1 MNNTK
6 AQPNTNA
13 SGSAQG
19 VTIDGDKVRLSS
31 VSLIIPAYN
40 DEETVGRLIDD
51 GDALL
56 SHVCDDYEI
65 VVVNDGSKDMTLDVI
80 KGRCEVNPK
89 VRLIDHP
96 QNKGFGYT
104 IRELYLA
111 GTKDFI
117 FSLPGDYQ
125 YAPKELLAMA
135 RGLTTHDFVICL
147 RVNRNDPPRRKM
159 QSKVYNLMLRTFYG
173 HRHKDV
179 NSIKLF
185 RRRIL
190 DKIELKSYTPFVDA
204 ELCIRAERA
213 GFTVVELPIEHLPRT
228 TQGASG
234 GKFSVIWDTFS
245 DLVKMSRS
253 F

>member
-1 MNNTK
+1 MNNSPVQTR
-6 AQPNTNA
+6 
-13 SGSAQG
+13 SGVQTSPKLA
-19 VTIDGDKVRLSS
+19 LSS

-56 SHVCDDYEI
+56 SQVCADYEI
-65 VVVNDGSKDMTLDVI
+65 VVVNDGSKDRTLDVI
-80 KGRCEVNPK
+80 QGRADTNPH
-89 VRLIDHP
+89 VRLINHP
-96 QNKGFGYT
+96 VNKGFGVT
-104 IRELYLA
+104 IRELYMA
-111 GTKDFI
+111 GTKEFI

-125 YAPKELLAMA
+125 YAPKELVAMA
-135 RGLTTHDFVICL
+135 AGLKTHDFVIGL

-185 RRRIL
+185 RKEIL
-190 DKIELKSYTPFVDA
+190 DHITLQSYTPFVDA

-213 GFTVVELPIEHLPRT
+213 GFKVIELPIEHLPRT

-234 GKFSVIWDTFS
+234 GKFSVIWETFS
-245 DLVKMSRS
+245 DLIKMSGK

>member
-1 MNNTK
+1 MYNTQSRFGTK
-6 AQPNTNA
+6 AKPTVA
-13 SGSAQG
+13 
-19 VTIDGDKVRLSS
+19 LSS

-51 GDALL
+51 SDALL
-56 SHVCDDYEI
+56 SEICPDYEI
-65 VVVNDGSKDMTLDVI
+65 VVVNDGSKDRTLDVI
-80 KGRCEVNPK
+80 QGRADINSH
-89 VRLIDHP
+89 VRVINHP
-96 QNKGFGYT
+96 INKGFGQT

-111 GTKDFI
+111 GTKEFI

-135 RGLTTHDFVICL
+135 EGLKTHDFVIGL
-147 RVNRNDPPRRKM
+147 RVNRNDPARRKM

-185 RRRIL
+185 RKEIL
-190 DKIELKSYTPFVDA
+190 DHITLQSYTPFVDA

-213 GFTVVELPIEHLPRT
+213 GFKVIEVPIEHLPRT

-234 GKFSVIWDTFS
+234 GKLSVIWETFS
-245 DLVKMSRS
+245 DLIKMSGK

>member
-1 MNNTK
+1 MQSSSRFGTAAK
-6 AQPNTNA
+6 P
-13 SGSAQG
+13 
-19 VTIDGDKVRLSS
+19 KVALSS

-51 GDALL
+51 GDTLL
-56 SHVCDDYEI
+56 SEICADYEI
-65 VVVNDGSKDMTLDVI
+65 VVVNDGSKDRTLDVI
-80 KGRCEVNPK
+80 QSRADINPR
-89 VRLIDHP
+89 VRIINHP
-96 QNKGFGYT
+96 VNKGFGFT

-111 GTKDFI
+111 GRKEFI

-135 RGLTTHDFVICL
+135 EGLKTHDFVIGL

-185 RRRIL
+185 RKEIL
-190 DKIELKSYTPFVDA
+190 DHITLQSYTPFVDA
-204 ELCIRAERA
+204 ELCIRAEKA
-213 GFTVVELPIEHLPRT
+213 GFKVIELPIEHLPRT

-234 GKFSVIWDTFS
+234 GKFSVIWETFS
-245 DLVKMSRS
+245 DLIKMSGK